1 MIRRTILTVLL
12 LVFCGAAAAQKYPER
27 RAIRSGNRQY
37 EKGAYPEAETAY
49 RRALEKTP
57 DSPEATFNLSDALY
71 KQERYD
77 EAGKLAASAAQQ
89 LAADPSRREEAA
101 QAFFNQGN
109 ALFKQRKLQEALEAY
124 KNSLKLNPG
133 DMEAKF
139 NYAYTKKLL
148 DRDQNNQND
157 QNNQTNQN
165 NQNDQNNQNNQD
177 NRDNQNNQ
185 NDRKNDNDRNNRND
199 DPNRDPNKDPNRNP
213 DGDGDR
219 NDPSDKPRP
228 DSGEQPQDG
237 GMSREEAERLLDA
250 VQGSEDKTKE
260 KVDAKKAKVVGRS
273 GKNW

>member
-139 NYAYTKKLL
+139 NYAYTKKTA
-148 DRDQNNQND
+148 R
-157 QNNQTNQN
+157 
-165 NQNDQNNQNNQD
+165 
-177 NRDNQNNQ
+177 
-185 NDRKNDNDRNNRND
+185 
-199 DPNRDPNKDPNRNP
+199 
-213 DGDGDR
+213 
-219 NDPSDKPRP
+219 
-228 DSGEQPQDG
+228 SGSEQP
-237 GMSREEAERLLDA
+237 ER
-250 VQGSEDKTKE
+250 SEQPE
-260 KVDAKKAKVVGRS
+260 
-273 GKNW
+273 

>member
-133 DMEAKF
+133 DMEVQLRLHEKTA
-139 NYAYTKKLL
+139 
-148 DRDQNNQND
+148 R
-157 QNNQTNQN
+157 
-165 NQNDQNNQNNQD
+165 
-177 NRDNQNNQ
+177 
-185 NDRKNDNDRNNRND
+185 
-199 DPNRDPNKDPNRNP
+199 
-213 DGDGDR
+213 
-219 NDPSDKPRP
+219 
-228 DSGEQPQDG
+228 SGSEQP
-237 GMSREEAERLLDA
+237 ER
-250 VQGSEDKTKE
+250 SEQPE
-260 KVDAKKAKVVGRS
+260 
-273 GKNW
+273 

>member
-101 QAFFNQGN
+101 QAFFNQETRCSSN
-109 ALFKQRKLQEALEAY
+109 ASCRKPSRL
-124 KNSLKLNPG
+124 
-133 DMEAKF
+133 
-139 NYAYTKKLL
+139 TKI
-148 DRDQNNQND
+148 R
-157 QNNQTNQN
+157 
-165 NQNDQNNQNNQD
+165 
-177 NRDNQNNQ
+177 
-185 NDRKNDNDRNNRND
+185 
-199 DPNRDPNKDPNRNP
+199 
-213 DGDGDR
+213 
-219 NDPSDKPRP
+219 
-228 DSGEQPQDG
+228 
-237 GMSREEAERLLDA
+237 
-250 VQGSEDKTKE
+250 
-260 KVDAKKAKVVGRS
+260 
-273 GKNW
+273 

>member
-157 QNNQTNQN
+157 
-165 NQNDQNNQNNQD
+165 
-177 NRDNQNNQ
+177 
-185 NDRKNDNDRNNRND
+185 RKNDNDRNNRND